1 VAREPLKMILMKE
14 EFVFVVLS
22 RVPFVTP
29 SRKIERS
36 LLTQDA
42 ANFMMMPRARIE

>member
-1 VAREPLKMILMKE
+1 MKMILSYVMKE
-14 EFVFVVLS
+14 EFVFYVVLS

-29 SRKIERS
+29 SRKVERS
-36 LLTQDA
+36 PLTQDA